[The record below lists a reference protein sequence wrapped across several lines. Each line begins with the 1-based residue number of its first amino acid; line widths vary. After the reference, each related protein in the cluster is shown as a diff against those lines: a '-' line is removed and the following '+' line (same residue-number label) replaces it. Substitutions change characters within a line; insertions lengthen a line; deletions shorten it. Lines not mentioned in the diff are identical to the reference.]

1 MNNDARR
8 LVLPYPLRWAYV
20 TQCGNYDVIV
30 AIPADADD
38 RIVSYRTDWSRGE
51 DTGDQYSLDEL
62 RALAEQILAEGGRM
76 G

>member
-1 MNNDARR
+1 MNNDAKR
-8 LVLPYPLRWAYV
+8 LVLPFPIRWAHL
-20 TQCGNYDVIV
+20 TQCGDYHVIV
-30 AIPADADD
+30 AIPADAEN

-62 RALAEQILAEGGRM
+62 RAFAEQTLDEAGRI